1 MIVMGLF
8 CFSFAFFT
16 YRDIT
21 KKENQLQQLAKTL
34 QEKENVL
41 ENLHSK
47 CQYLEEENRLLVQ
60 RTESLNDKVAK
71 LDEKYLKEITAIKSQ
86 NVQITNSMKNHLPL
100 RKDLLPKMLS
110 EVRQL
115 YVANDQLRVL
125 TTGGLLEISLLIER
139 LKNTV
144 VSMPSSTKEIEEIRA
159 LYQRESLERKL
170 LYNQLQELRGNIRV
184 FCRCR
189 LDDGKGGHL
198 EFPTEEEIIVNQ
210 NGNRKR
216 FRFDQVFLPQCTQ
229 VQYSQ

>member
-1 MIVMGLF
+1 MIVMGFLLF
-8 CFSFAFFT
+8 ST

-41 ENLHSK
+41 ENLHAK
-47 CQYLEEENRLLVQ
+47 CRYLEEENHLLVQ
-60 RTESLNDKVAK
+60 QTESLNDKVAK
-71 LDEKYLKEITAIKSQ
+71 LQDEHEKYLKEITDIKSQ
-86 NVQITNSMKNHLPL
+86 NVQITNSMNNHLPL
-100 RKDLLPKMLS
+100 RKDLLPKMLG

-125 TTGGLLEISLLIER
+125 TTGGLSEIRLLIER

-144 VSMPSSTKEIEEIRA
+144 VSMPSSTKEIEEVRA

-198 EFPTEEEIIVNQ
+198 EFPTEEDIFVDQ
-210 NGNRKR
+210 NGNKKR